1 MEGAGSM
8 KDMRDFI
15 AACEQ
20 EGILHRIKAEVD
32 WDLELSHIA
41 KLNEEKSGPALLFEN
56 VKDYDTPV
64 ITSVCTTAERLA
76 VIMGMPRD
84 STLVQ
89 IMEKWV
95 EVGDDLLPPVEV
107 DRASAP
113 CKQNILTG
121 DEIDLYKF
129 PVPKWYP
136 LDGGRF
142 FGTAHFIITKDPE
155 SNWVNLGTYRSQLLG
170 KDKLGTQFIKGK
182 HADLM
187 LKKYQALGKPMPVAS
202 IVGCDPLLF
211 ILGAARL
218 SAFTSEYDV
227 AGAIRGQ
234 AVEVV
239 TGETVDL
246 PIPAH
251 AEIVVEGEVDA
262 DKFME
267 EGPFG
272 EYTGY
277 YSGVGTDPRNFID
290 VKCITHR
297 DNPILWGTT
306 VGRAVTDTHMT
317 MALSYGATL
326 WQQLK
331 AMKIPGIR
339 SVYCPPEGSGRFLAI
354 ISVKQM
360 YPGHADQVLTA
371 AISTEMGAYGLK
383 TVIVVDEDIDPWD
396 IPRVMYALAFR
407 FQPNRSQVIKR
418 GRSTPLDPS
427 LPIDARDITGRL
439 LLDATI
445 PYDWKDKPIPIS
457 LDPEMVKR
465 VEGRVVGA
473 GIRINDPEALN
484 DTITADSAQGRVRRV
499 PAASLKISLDD

>member
-1 MEGAGSM
+1 M
-8 KDMRDFI
+8 KSMRDFI
-15 AACEQ
+15 ERCEQ
-20 EGILHRIKAEVD
+20 EGVLHRIKAEVD
-32 WDLELSHIA
+32 WNLELSHIA

-56 VKDYDTPV
+56 VKDYASPV
-64 ITSVCTTAERLA
+64 ITSVCTTTERLSI
-76 VIMGMPRD
+76 IMGMP
-84 STLVQ
+84 SKTTLVQ
-89 IMEKWV
+89 LMEQWVKIGDLKIPPKWV
-95 EVGDDLLPPVEV
+95 DTG
-107 DRASAP
+107 P
-113 CKQNILTG
+113 CKQNIMRG
-121 DEIDLYKF
+121 DDVDLYKF
-129 PVPKWYP
+129 PAPKWYP

-142 FGTAHFIITKDPE
+142 FGTAHFIISKDPD
-155 SNWVNLGTYRSQLLG
+155 SGWVNLGTYRSQLL
-170 KDKLGTQFIKGK
+170 DKNHLGTQFIKGK

-187 LKKYQALGKPMPVAS
+187 LKKYQKMGKPMPVAAV
-202 IVGCDPLLF
+202 IGCDPLLF

-218 SAFTSEYDV
+218 SAFVSEYDV
-227 AGAIRGQ
+227 AGALRGE

-239 TGETVDL
+239 RGETVDL

-262 DKFME
+262 DKFMD

-290 VKCITHR
+290 VKCITYR
-297 DNPILWGTT
+297 DNPIFWGTT

-326 WQQLK
+326 WQQLV

-354 ISVKQM
+354 ISVQQM

-383 TVIVVDEDIDPWD
+383 TVIVVDEDIEPWD
-396 IPRVMYALAFR
+396 IPRVMYALSFR
-407 FQPNRSQVIKR
+407 FQPNRCQVINR

-427 LPIDARDITGRL
+427 LPVDQRDITGRL

-445 PYDWKDKPIPIS
+445 PYDWKKKPIPIK
-457 LDPEMVKR
+457 LDEEIVKR
-465 VEGRVVGA
+465 VQSRWSELGF
-473 GIRINDPEALN
+473 E
-484 DTITADSAQGRVRRV
+484 
-499 PAASLKISLDD
+499 